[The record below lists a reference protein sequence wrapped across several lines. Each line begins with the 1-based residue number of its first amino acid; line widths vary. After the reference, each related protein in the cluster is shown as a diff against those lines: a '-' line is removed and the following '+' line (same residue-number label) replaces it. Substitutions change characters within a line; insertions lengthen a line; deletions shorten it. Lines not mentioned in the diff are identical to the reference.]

1 LFDQIGKQLQEFNL
15 HKLIYPYAIQLI
27 KEKDIRLIEQCINSI
42 GDLIALVRSGDK
54 KCIVEE
60 SLIQDLAKSLG
71 NKWRLNALLYQQVPN
86 FAVKYRSVAYFL
98 DSIICNFSNAAY
110 CLKESMANCFCRLVI
125 HSSSKS
131 DYIRTFTTK
140 YAYSPSCI
148 MRQSYLVLIE
158 TATKVLSKKFFMD
171 YFYKDYLQLQN
182 DKVISVLFAF
192 CKVTKFLLYK
202 FHGEKQC
209 EELFT
214 ILKTIGHIKKCKEL
228 TKVHASLS
236 LSKKFCALLNTSTRL
251 ILHFLRN

>member
-1 LFDQIGKQLQEFNL
+1 MQ
-15 HKLIYPYAIQLI
+15 KLIYPYAIQLI
-27 KEKDIRLIEQCINSI
+27 KEKDIRLIEQCINSM

-54 KCIVEE
+54 KCVVEE

-71 NKWRLNALLYQQVPN
+71 NKWRLNAMLYQQVPN

-110 CLKESMANCFCRLVI
+110 CLKESMANCFCKLVI
-125 HSSSKS
+125 HSPSKS

-140 YAYSPSCI
+140 YAYSQSCI
-148 MRQSYLVLIE
+148 MRQSYLILIE
-158 TATKVLSKKFFMD
+158 TATRTVSKKFFMD

-182 DKVISVLFAF
+182 DKVINVLFTF
-192 CKVTKFLLYK
+192 CKTTKSLLYK

-214 ILKTIGHIKKCKEL
+214 ILKTIGHSKKCKEL
-228 TKVHASLS
+228 SKVNASSS
-236 LSKKFCALLNTSTRL
+236 LLRKFCARPSMSTHL
-251 ILHFLRN
+251 TLHSLQN